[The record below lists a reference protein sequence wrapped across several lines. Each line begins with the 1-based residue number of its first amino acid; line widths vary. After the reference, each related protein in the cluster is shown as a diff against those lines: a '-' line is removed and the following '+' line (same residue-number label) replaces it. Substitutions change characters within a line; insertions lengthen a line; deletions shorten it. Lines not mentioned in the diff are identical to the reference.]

1 MDAATLDEAPLFA
14 PLPDETKQELAEHV
28 NDVTVDSGKHLV
40 DQGDQA
46 YNLFVILRGR
56 AEVYRDGRSVAELG
70 PGDFFGE
77 MGTVGE
83 APRSATVVSKG
94 QMRLLTLSAR
104 DVQRLKEKAPD
115 VLDELE
121 RAIEER
127 SKD

>member
-14 PLPDETKQELAEHV
+14 PLPAETKQELADHV

-40 DQGDQA
+40 DQGDPA
-46 YNLFVILRGR
+46 YNLFVILKGK

-77 MGTVGE
+77 MGTVAE
-83 APRSATVVSKG
+83 APRSATVISKG

-104 DVQRLKEKAPD
+104 DVQRLKADAPD
-115 VLDELE
+115 VLKELE

>member
-14 PLPDETKQELAEHV
+14 PLHEDAKQELAEHV

-40 DQGDQA
+40 DQGDPA
-46 YNLFVILRGR
+46 YNLFVILKGK
-56 AEVYRDGRSVAELG
+56 AEVYRDGHSVAELG

-77 MGTVGE
+77 MGTVQE
-83 APRSATVVSKG
+83 VPRSATVVSKG

-104 DVQRLKEKAPD
+104 DVQRLKEKAPE

-121 RAIEER
+121 QAIEER
-127 SKD
+127 SET